1 VQCAIGC
8 CNWTGTKQVKELP
21 CLFFFT
27 LERKLPSFHG
37 GKKKKRD
44 KTVLASNTQAKGSE
58 VNSQES
64 DGRVSYT
71 YVYQL

>member
-1 VQCAIGC
+1 LDRDK
-8 CNWTGTKQVKELP
+8 TGEGTALP
-21 CLFFFT
+21 FLFHLGKKT
-27 LERKLPSFHG
+27 ALISW

-64 DGRVSYT
+64 DGRVSYA